1 MIKKASLA
9 LLVFLS
15 LTSISW
21 AKFLTLNEIG
31 QASCRVNASIA
42 RGSGTAISSDG
53 QYVYVLTNAH
63 VVGDSTNVTCE
74 FFRYGR
80 KTRALPGEVIWKA
93 YSERSVLDFAIIRM
107 GRSLF
112 GSMPPRIVPIAPPSH
127 AVSINDYICSAGCP
141 QARWLQL
148 WEGHALSKSSRDQ
161 VLFTPPPLGGQSGS
175 GVYTVIKGHTYL
187 VGILTWR
194 IDQDKGGA
202 IHLSNFIKAIRGETA
217 TQGFLEVPSSW
228 EHPLSG
234 SSKKEKAQTK
244 RAYYAL
250 AANGYYFLQDFIN
263 GRQYQRVTLGPGME
277 RFNGI
282 KMIKWNILLE
292 VDCPF
297 GICPPF
303 LPPKKSPKP
312 TPPPDITLPPD
323 GNPGGNGDGDN
334 PFGEFPPNIDPNP
347 KDPVIELTKQIAL
360 LQAKIESLE
369 SSASSLLAEKDS
381 LSSQIGELKSAVATK
396 EKLIEKMTSD
406 GAGYTSKIDSLK
418 SDITDHLSKI
428 NDLSGS
434 LQNKQSEL
442 EGIAG
447 QLGQSRSDISV
458 LEEAQSKA
466 LGENGKL
473 SQEVEEVK
481 SERNLLG
488 WLFGGT
494 STSAI
499 LAWILSFYWKKRG
512 KKKLRGLVDGAEERV
527 EEYVDPDSISDK
539 INDRIDAVED
549 RVLGD
554 NNRLEGV
561 VDFLQ
566 DKLGDVI
573 EGRIDGAVNT
583 MHEKIDSLQD
593 SVEHTIE
600 NKIEGLKKDSESQRR
615 PVIESPATR
624 ETIENVSYSPPPN
637 KKVVDEECECE
648 CGDSILDHIR
658 SNHSFPCVSERIRQ
672 FIDLKSQDGEKIE
685 ELAFYAQLYKEAVG
699 HMKTNTLIID
709 KQGKL
714 FKVNGQPRAA
724 AAIESYVKK
733 EFLRRISATAIDAH
747 YMYHE
752 AMIGFLYK
760 EAIARLRRG
769 EFNVLGYK
777 DIAECIENWVRTEF
791 LQRMGFQF

>member
-9 LLVFLS
+9 LLIFFC
-15 LTSISW
+15 LTSASW
-21 AKFLTLNEIG
+21 AKFLNLNEIG
-31 QASCRVNASIA
+31 QASCRVNSADA
-42 RGSGTAISSDG
+42 RGSGTAISSDN

-63 VVGDSTNVTCE
+63 VVGNNKNVTCE

-80 KTRALPGEVIWKA
+80 KTRPLPGEVIWTA

-127 AVSINDYICSAGCP
+127 MVSVNDYICSAGCP

-187 VGILTWR
+187 TAILTWR
-194 IDQDKGGA
+194 VDADKGGA
-202 IHLSNFIKAIRGETA
+202 IHLSNFIKAVRGEA
-217 TQGFLEVPSSW
+217 SSEEFLEVPPNWVHPVLNSSQ
-228 EHPLSG
+228 
-234 SSKKEKAQTK
+234 KKSIKTK
-244 RAYYAL
+244 KAYYAL
-250 AANGYYFLQDFIN
+250 GDNGYYFLQDFIE
-263 GRQYQRVTLGPGME
+263 GKQYQRVTLRPGME
-277 RFNGI
+277 RFNGV
-282 KMIKWNILLE
+282 KMIEWNILLQVE
-292 VDCPF
+292 CPF

-303 LPPKKSPKP
+303 LPPKRNPDP

-323 GNPGGNGDGDN
+323 GSPGGNGDGDN
-334 PFGEFPPNIDPNP
+334 PFGQFPPNIDPNP
-347 KDPVIELTKQIAL
+347 KDPIKDLTQQISL
-360 LQAKIESLE
+360 LQSKIESLE
-369 SSASSLLAEKDS
+369 SAASLLLAEKQS
-381 LSSQIGELKSAVATK
+381 LSSKIVDLKSSITEK
-396 EKLIEKMTSD
+396 QKLIEQMNADSS
-406 GAGYTSKIDSLK
+406 GYTSKIESLE
-418 SDITDHLSKI
+418 SDISGHLSKI

-434 LQNKQSEL
+434 LQTKDSEL
-442 EGIAG
+442 ETIAG
-447 QLGQSRSDISV
+447 ELSQSRSDISA
-458 LEEAQSKA
+458 LHEAQDKA
-466 LGENGKL
+466 VGENGKL

-481 SERNLLG
+481 SQRNLFG

-512 KKKLRGLVDGAEERV
+512 KKKLRNIVDNAEEKVQDRI
-527 EEYVDPDSISDK
+527 EPDSISNK
-539 INDRIDAVED
+539 INERIDAVEE
-549 RVLGD
+549 RILGED
-554 NNRLEGV
+554 HKLEGV
-561 VDFLQ
+561 VDYLQ
-566 DKLGDVI
+566 DRLGAAI
-573 EGRIDGAVNT
+573 EGKIDGAVSAMNDR
-583 MHEKIDSLQD
+583 IDSIQD
-593 SVEHTIE
+593 SVEDSID
-600 NKIEGLKKDSESQRR
+600 NKIEGLKPTQRR
-615 PVIESPATR
+615 PVIDSPTAR
-624 ETIENVSYSPPPN
+624 QSVEDVSYTPPPN
-637 KKVVDEECECE
+637 KKVVDEECDCE

-658 SNHSFPCVSERIRQ
+658 SNRSFPCVSERIKQ
-672 FIDLKSQDGEKIE
+672 FIDLKAQDGERIE

-699 HMKTNTLIID
+699 HLKTNTLIID
-709 KQGKL
+709 QKGKL

-733 EFLRRISATAIDAH
+733 EFLRRISATSIDAH

-760 EAIARLRRG
+760 EAIARLRKG